1 MTRVFTLA
9 EAAAELRKSKRW
21 LQEWLSKHPVDET
34 GTPFYV
40 PMGRSKTF
48 EEADISRI
56 RAFMREEER
65 RRLSSIGVARAA
77 PLAKLPVGALDRRGY
92 RGSQNRRSAWQHN
105 RRYRRTHMP
114 LWLD

>member
-48 EEADISRI
+48 DEADISRI

-77 PLAKLPVGALDRRGY
+77 PLAKLPVGGYAELVKFRAKMPAVRR
-92 RGSQNRRSAWQHN
+92 RVRIPRV
-105 RRYRRTHMP
+105 
-114 LWLD
+114 